1 MEKEIIKQL
10 KEKLEKEKEVIERQ
24 LNSFAKEGK
33 VKGDWETVYP
43 KFDGGEAGGGA
54 LEKAADE
61 IEEYEKLLSLEN
73 VLEKRLSE
81 IKRALEKIERG
92 NYGLC
97 EKCGKEIEL
106 ERLKAVPE
114 TRFCQKCKR

>member
-1 MEKEIIKQL
+1 
-10 KEKLEKEKEVIERQ
+10 LEKEKEVIERQ